1 MPPAPNNWSELEPL
15 IDRVLDTP
23 PAERL
28 ALIERLSG
36 GDAIRR
42 AELERLIADC
52 SAGHALFD
60 RPAVERFSALMNEET
75 ASPAIPAEDRIG
87 HERNPDS
94 SR

>member
-23 PAERL
+23 PAERPT
-28 ALIERLSG
+28 LIERLSG
-36 GDAIRR
+36 GDAARR
-42 AELERLIADC
+42 AELERLIAEC

-60 RPAVERFSALMNEET
+60 RPAAERFSALMNEES
-75 ASPAIPAEDRIG
+75 ASPDISDEDRSG
-87 HERNPDS
+87 REHNPDS